1 MWGHVS
7 TGAAA
12 DRNFQWSQLK
22 FCTLCVSMLQSIKK
36 EVGGT
41 NVILFSF
48 RHSYRM
54 PPVVPLEK
62 ERGRGRGGREE

>member
-1 MWGHVS
+1 
-7 TGAAA
+7 
-12 DRNFQWSQLK
+12 
-22 FCTLCVSMLQSIKK
+22 MLQSIKK

-54 PPVVPLEK
+54 PPVVPLERREGGDGEK
-62 ERGRGRGGREE
+62 RRREVEGRVIEHHRLLL